1 MVFDGVTPGLL
12 RPVKIKCVLIRRSL
26 LFTMVSAMSLGTYLL
41 RAMKYK
47 SLTLYAWRFL
57 APSIHRGIG
66 LVRQTT
72 APACSCPTV
81 FRQIFRGEMLL
92 SSTEFQGKLQIFL
105 EPWLHR
111 ARWRGRCGHRFL
123 IALLECN
130 LYPSCL
136 HNGTTRK
143 GSARSPERFV
153 QLAAVLL
160 FLAVR
165 R

>member
-1 MVFDGVTPGLL
+1 MNGTNGNEPGYPENALVPY
-12 RPVKIKCVLIRRSL
+12 PVIVAA
-26 LFTMVSAMSLGTYLL
+26 T
-41 RAMKYK
+41 
-47 SLTLYAWRFL
+47 
-57 APSIHRGIG
+57 
-66 LVRQTT
+66 TT